1 MRKALAWTWFG
12 VIVAA
17 TVVIYVN
24 APEGISADPGPVLF
38 TALGAIIVT
47 RRPGS
52 RVAWIILLIGAGL
65 LIEPVAAIRFA
76 GGPPE
81 PMTIGDV
88 LLLNGLNTSF
98 FTVFILPIGLLL
110 FIFPTGTFLTR
121 RWRWA
126 GWAVGISMAG
136 FLSGIFSKVIV
147 LATPEASWSINNP
160 IGFIPE
166 TANPILEYVYGLPM
180 QAVLI
185 AGVFAIIIRYRR
197 SDQIVRAQIKW
208 VALSLILFV
217 AALLFR
223 FTTYPGEDLLSQVLF
238 SAATVFI
245 PVSMTL
251 AILRYRLYD
260 IDRIISRTFGY
271 LIVVAV
277 LGAVYGVG
285 AVWIPTAIFGDQSS
299 LFVAASTLAAAA
311 LFNPVRRLVLDQVDR
326 RFNRSRYD
334 GDRVLEEFASNL
346 KDMTDIGVLSRDSL
360 DVVRRTMQ
368 PQSLGIWVRSPEG
381 P

>member
-1 MRKALAWTWFG
+1 LPACLRSSSGTG
-12 VIVAA
+12 V
-17 TVVIYVN
+17 
-24 APEGISADPGPVLF
+24 P
-38 TALGAIIVT
+38 
-47 RRPGS
+47 
-52 RVAWIILLIGAGL
+52 
-65 LIEPVAAIRFA
+65 IRS
-76 GGPPE
+76 
-81 PMTIGDV
+81 
-88 LLLNGLNTSF
+88 L
-98 FTVFILPIGLLL
+98 
-110 FIFPTGTFLTR
+110 
-121 RWRWA
+121 
-126 GWAVGISMAG
+126 
-136 FLSGIFSKVIV
+136 
-147 LATPEASWSINNP
+147 
-160 IGFIPE
+160 
-166 TANPILEYVYGLPM
+166 
-180 QAVLI
+180 
-185 AGVFAIIIRYRR
+185 
-197 SDQIVRAQIKW
+197 RAQIKW

-260 IDRIISRTFGY
+260 VDRIISRTFGY

-311 LFNPVRRLVLDQVDR
+311 LFNPVRRLVLDRVDR

-334 GDRVLEEFASNL
+334 GDRVLEEFSSSL

-368 PQSLGIWVRSPEG
+368 PQSLGIWVRAPEDS
-381 P
+381 